1 MTCHIA
7 KRFQIVLL
15 ASLLLTA
22 ACTALSPQVRTPSP
36 TPVSPTALPPTSAQ
50 AMPTIT
56 KAAPTPAQPP
66 STATKAAPTSTPP
79 LPTPTVVA
87 APNQIAIEA
96 PQVGDAVTPPAQV
109 RGTVSVTP
117 AGGQLLYRV
126 YDTGGN
132 RVGAGMLPV
141 QGQVGQ
147 GGTFAGEVAFAVEGQ
162 SGPGRIEVLDRNP
175 ADGSMAAVA
184 VVDVYLGMDRS
195 PETRPRPQVLA
206 ARQIAITAPQPYAT
220 VDNPFEIQGTV
231 KVSPFEGT
239 LVYMVYDAEG
249 YPIGMGP
256 IQVQAEMGQPGP
268 FAGPIRYLKG
278 TTGAGRIEILER
290 SAADGFVLGSASL
303 EVVFSGR

>member
-1 MTCHIA
+1 MTHHIA
-7 KRFQIVLL
+7 KCLRITILL
-15 ASLLLTA
+15 ALGLLTA
-22 ACTALSPQVRTPSP
+22 ACTVPSPQATAVLPKL
-36 TPVSPTALPPTSAQ
+36 VSPTAEIGTPTIVRATPTMPPPTPTTAKATLPP
-50 AMPTIT
+50 
-56 KAAPTPAQPP
+56 PTPTLP
-66 STATKAAPTSTPP
+66 S
-79 LPTPTVVA
+79 PTVVA

-96 PQVGDAVTPPAQV
+96 PQVGDAVTAPAQV

-132 RVGAGMLPV
+132 QVGNGMLPV
-141 QGQVGQ
+141 QGQSGQ
-147 GGTFAGEVAFAVEGQ
+147 PGAFAGEVAFSVAGQ

-175 ADGSMAAVA
+175 VDGSMAAVA

-195 PETRPRPQVLA
+195 PETRPRPQILA
-206 ARQIAITAPQPYAT
+206 ARQIVITAPQPYVT

-249 YPIGMGP
+249 YPIGTGP

-268 FAGPIRYLKG
+268 FVGTIRYLKG
-278 TTGAGRIEILER
+278 TTGAGRIEVLER

-303 EVVFSGR
+303 EVIFGGQ

>member
-1 MTCHIA
+1 MTHRMTATRIS
-7 KRFQIVLL
+7 LL
-15 ASLLLTA
+15 AALLLTA
-22 ACTALSPQVRTPSP
+22 ACTALSPQAGTPP
-36 TPVSPTALPPTSAQ
+36 PPTATQAEPT
-50 AMPTIT
+50 
-56 KAAPTPAQPP
+56 
-66 STATKAAPTSTPP
+66 
-79 LPTPTVVA
+79 VA

-96 PQVGDAVTPPAQV
+96 PQVGDAVITPAQV
-109 RGTVSVTP
+109 RGTVSATP

-126 YDTGGN
+126 YDTSGN
-132 RVGAGMLPV
+132 QVGNGMLPV
-141 QGQVGQ
+141 QGKAGQ
-147 GGTFAGEVAFAVEGQ
+147 PGAFAGEVAFAVQGQ

-175 ADGSMAAVA
+175 ADGTMAAVA

-195 PETRPRPQVLA
+195 PETRPGSQVLA
-206 ARQIAITAPQPYAT
+206 ARQIVITAPQAYAV

-231 KVSPFEGT
+231 KVSPFEAT
-239 LVYMVYDAEG
+239 LAYMVYDAEG

-268 FAGPIRYLKG
+268 FAGAIRYLKG